1 MKSKIAG
8 RFIILLATTTA
19 VFAGEKKEKFEVK
32 GNCGMCEKRIEKA
45 ALSVDGVST
54 AEWNKETKQIEIAFN
69 DEKTSVGKVQKAI
82 AEAGHD
88 TKLHKAKDEVYDK
101 LPGCCQYDRTEA
113 KSKVQGHEGHGHY

>member
-1 MKSKIAG
+1 MKTKITG
-8 RFIILLATTTA
+8 IIVFLLIATTA

-54 AEWNKETKQIEIAFN
+54 ADWNKDTKQIEIAFN
-69 DEKTSVGKVQKAI
+69 DDKTSVDKVQKAI

-88 TKLHKAKDEVYDK
+88 TNMHKAKDEVYNK

-113 KSKVQGHEGHGHY
+113 KSNMQDHKGHNH